1 MKNMPTSKPTDIK
14 TDDMESEYVFD
25 YSKARPNRF
34 AEKIKKDSVVVVLDP
49 DVAQFFATSE
59 TVNAILRGIMSAMQ
73 NIIPTRKLEST
84 K

>member
-1 MKNMPTSKPTDIK
+1 MPTSKPTDIK